1 MKLTARIN
9 IFFLCGACLLMVF
22 TACKKEEV
30 IHLDMAVAVRAVVA
44 TETEQPDELAVFGS
58 LAWEKKFE
66 IKSPQDAQVQA
77 MFFREGDL
85 VRTNQVV
92 ARLYN
97 PQVTIAVERAGNGL
111 ERARAALL
119 VAEARLREGILA
131 AESRLLTLEKSQLE
145 LQQAEREL
153 AETERKHL
161 DQEQLFAA
169 GGVTEEVIRGS
180 RFALESARERIV
192 LMRKDMEIRAIGTRP
207 IDLVNAGMAVPTNP
221 AALRQSILNLN
232 TATLR
237 AERDASIAG
246 VSTAQ
251 GELDSARLVDQE
263 LVILAPAG
271 GTVGA
276 RHVEVGERVKRDD
289 QLFTVID
296 MAILHAVVPVNEA
309 EAVRLTPGMSALI
322 SIEALD
328 REVEGRIELI
338 APIADS
344 RTASFSVRIRLMGRV
359 TDLRP
364 GMFVKC
370 LIRLGPARTVLVV
383 PESALFSRSGENA
396 SLFVVAAGKAQA
408 RSVATG
414 VNMGTDAATTTA
426 GGDREMLVIVLS
438 GLRPGEVVILNPPT
452 GLREGDS
459 VNVQ

>member
-1 MKLTARIN
+1 
-9 IFFLCGACLLMVF
+9 
-22 TACKKEEV
+22 
-30 IHLDMAVAVRAVVA
+30 
-44 TETEQPDELAVFGS
+44 
-58 LAWEKKFE
+58 
-66 IKSPQDAQVQA
+66 
-77 MFFREGDL
+77 
-85 VRTNQVV
+85 
-92 ARLYN
+92 
-97 PQVTIAVERAGNGL
+97 
-111 ERARAALL
+111 
-119 VAEARLREGILA
+119 
-131 AESRLLTLEKSQLE
+131 
-145 LQQAEREL
+145 
-153 AETERKHL
+153 
-161 DQEQLFAA
+161 
-169 GGVTEEVIRGS
+169 
-180 RFALESARERIV
+180 
-192 LMRKDMEIRAIGTRP
+192 MRKDMEIRAIGTRP